1 MRLQYMKETTTNS
14 QIEKEYYDNLISN
27 LDDYSIKLD
36 IDGISYE
43 LKFKFDMK
51 FTMVDGK
58 VVSAVLGVKSAQT
71 CNVCRANPTEMND
84 IDKVSTRAI
93 IEESLLFGIS
103 PLHAWI
109 RSFECILHIAYRLPV
124 CKWRITKKNGD
135 DHLKF
140 CTQKAKIQK
149 EFKKKMGL
157 LVDFPKTGGSGTTN
171 DGNTSRRA
179 FHSPKLFSKIT
190 GRFEI

>member
-1 MRLQYMKETTTNS
+1 MRLQYMRETTDNS
-14 QIEKEYYDNLISN
+14 KKEKEYYDNLIAN
-27 LDDYSIKLD
+27 LEEYSI
-36 IDGISYE
+36 IFEIAGVSYT

-71 CNVCRANPTEMND
+71 CNVCLANPKDMND
-84 IDKVSTRAI
+84 IDKVSSQKV
-93 IEESLLFGIS
+93 IEECLLFGIS
-103 PLHAWI
+103 PLHSWI

-124 CKWRITKKNGD
+124 CKWRIYKNNLD
-135 DHLKF
+135 EYSKF
-140 CTQKAKIQK
+140 CKQKARIQTR
-149 EFKKKMGL
+149 FKKKMGL

-179 FHSPKLFSKIT
+179 FRSPKHFSKIT
-190 GRFEI
+190 GDF